1 MKLIWDAPQDLKT
14 ERKFDEIILP
24 KGVYT
29 FKITKA
35 EFAAD
40 QYKKNEFNKDGMSL
54 KLWLDTEF
62 QGNNKRIFATIGVDK
77 PWIINTVVIAC
88 NLPAVKK
95 GGSLNEQSLVDAE
108 IKASIDQYTSKVGKI
123 SNIVNAYL
131 PAHPAGTDAVL
142 NELSKR
148 FNAPVADMDIPF

>member
-14 ERKFDEIILP
+14 DRKFEEIILP

-77 PWIINTVVIAC
+77 PFEINTVMIAC
-88 NLPAVKK
+88 NLFAVKK

-123 SNIVNAYL
+123 SNIVKAYL
-131 PAHPAGTDAVL
+131 PAHPAGHASGHASPIDV
-142 NELSKR
+142 
-148 FNAPVADMDIPF
+148 PVADMDIPF

>member
-14 ERKFDEIILP
+14 DRKFEEIILP

-35 EFAAD
+35 EFAPD

-62 QGNNKRIFATIGVDK
+62 QGNNKRIFATIGVHE
-77 PWIINTVVIAC
+77 PHIINTVVIAC
-88 NLPAVKK
+88 NLPPLKR
-95 GGSLNEQSLVDAE
+95 GGSLNEQSLVDVE
-108 IKASIDQYTSKVGKI
+108 IMASIEQYTSKVGKV
-123 SNIVNAYL
+123 SNIVKAYL
-131 PAHPAGTDAVL
+131 PAHPAGHASGHHSPIDV
-142 NELSKR
+142 
-148 FNAPVADMDIPF
+148 PVADMDIPF

>member
-1 MKLIWDAPQDLKT
+1 MKLIWDAPQELKT
-14 ERKFDEIILP
+14 DRKFEEIILP

-62 QGNNKRIFATIGVDK
+62 QGSNKRIFATIGVDK
-77 PWIINTVVIAC
+77 PHEINTVVIAC
-88 NLPAVKK
+88 NLPPVKK
-95 GGSLNEQSLVDAE
+95 GGSLNEQSLVDVIVQAKIE
-108 IKASIDQYTSKVGKI
+108 QYTSKVGKV
-123 SNIVNAYL
+123 SNIVKAYL
-131 PAHPAGTDAVL
+131 PAHPAATTKHADPV
-142 NELSKR
+142 
-148 FNAPVADMDIPF
+148 PVADMDIPF

>member
-14 ERKFDEIILP
+14 DRKFEEIILP

-35 EFAAD
+35 EFAPD
-40 QYKKNEFNKDGMSL
+40 QYKKSEHNKDGMSL

-62 QGNNKRIFATIGVDK
+62 QGNNKRIFSTIGVDK
-77 PWIINTVVIAC
+77 PWEINTVVIAC

-95 GGSLNEQSLVDAE
+95 GGSLNEQSLVDVIVQAKIE
-108 IKASIDQYTSKVGKI
+108 QYTSKVGKV
-123 SNIVNAYL
+123 SNIVKAYL
-131 PAHPAGTDAVL
+131 PAHPAAVT
-142 NELSKR
+142 KH
-148 FNAPVADMDIPF
+148 ADPVPAADMDIPF

>member
-1 MKLIWDAPQDLKT
+1 MKLIWDAPQELKT
-14 ERKFDEIILP
+14 DRKFEEVILP

-29 FKITKA
+29 FKISKA

-95 GGSLNEQSLVDAE
+95 GGSLNEQSLVDVE
-108 IKASIDQYTSKVGKI
+108 IKASISQYTSKVGKI
-123 SNIVNAYL
+123 SNIVDHYL
-131 PAHPAGTDAVL
+131 AAHPAGHASGHASPIDV
-142 NELSKR
+142 
-148 FNAPVADMDIPF
+148 PVADMDIPF